1 MFLPC
6 SYNKTKSTLYDSR
19 AVSSFFNNCLL
30 LSAFVRVDC
39 SVDQSL
45 VFFLDRP
52 LVQPEEVVHANVVP
66 VVVAALARLGALIGV
81 TAGLK
86 K

>member
-1 MFLPC
+1 MFLPY
-6 SYNKTKSTLYDSR
+6 SYSKTKSTLYDSR
-19 AVSSFFNNCLL
+19 GVSSFFNNCLL
-30 LSAFVRVDC
+30 LSARVDC
-39 SVDQSL
+39 LVDQSRG
-45 VFFLDRP
+45 FFLDRP